1 MLKRLILAGA
11 LLATSLPALAESWD
25 SNKNIERAMDAA
37 VSTYKK
43 SGVTGLIKESENC
56 YAGLDTSRR
65 NGHVGRDVEYCVSYV
80 VSSAVIDKEM
90 SRANSAPQNEYFTNG
105 ELLLKAMYALERAR
119 VVTRPEEFQPYLAP
133 RLSKISEEVPRRL

>member
-11 LLATSLPALAESWD
+11 LLAASLPALAESWD
-25 SNKNIERAMDAA
+25 SNKNIERAMDTA

-65 NGHVGRDVEYCVSYV
+65 NAHVGRDVEYCVSYV

-90 SRANSAPQNEYFTNG
+90 SRANNAPQNEYFTNG